1 MTPAE
6 RSLIMALVMRPGG
19 KEPLSDAE
27 FLREF
32 PASDGVALGV
42 TLLQDAVARRDPVD
56 VELALI
62 VCSTFGLS
70 ADLVPILVQLAA
82 ANWHERHEDV
92 ATALGTVGGGSP
104 DAVEALVHLATWV
117 PEYLEF
123 DRARALARKAVRSLG
138 AMRSDAANQAL
149 EVLSTGESRTVADA
163 ALAQLQR

>member
-1 MTPAE
+1 
-6 RSLIMALVMRPGG
+6 
-19 KEPLSDAE
+19 LSEAE

-70 ADLVPILVQLAA
+70 ADLVPLLVQLAA
-82 ANWHERHEDV
+82 AEWHERHEDV
-92 ATALGTVGGGSP
+92 ATALGAVGAGSLGTV
-104 DAVEALVHLATWV
+104 DALVHLATWV
-117 PEYLEF
+117 PDYLEF

-138 AMRSDAANQAL
+138 AMRTAAADQAL
-149 EVLSTGESRTVADA
+149 EGLSRGECRTVADA